1 MSEPAHILFLVAAGL
16 SFLGV
21 VAHEVL
27 GAPKVLAP
35 LRDSG
40 LPANVI
46 WLHHFSWHVG
56 SVAVLAMIWLFLL
69 AVWQSDGF
77 FYALVATAMSTGFAV
92 FAILLASFGNRAL
105 WRTPAPYPW
114 AVIAVLG
121 GLGLV
126 LI

>member
-1 MSEPAHILFLVAAGL
+1 
-16 SFLGV
+16 
-21 VAHEVL
+21 
-27 GAPKVLAP
+27 
-35 LRDSG
+35 
-40 LPANVI
+40 
-46 WLHHFSWHVG
+46 
-56 SVAVLAMIWLFLL
+56 MIWLFLL
-69 AVWQSDGF
+69 AVLQSDGF